1 MAGAEL
7 KPGHIHIHTETGCLE
22 VASCHLQ
29 HAKLQALVMATRA
42 TLPRCHRLYVGQLYL
57 QLPLPLLLLLLLL
70 LSSRFL
76 PHFVA
81 PLLPHF
87 AASVASAVCLFMSQL
102 LQHERTRKNV
112 HKTSHRWQQ
121 LRRTSGRGEAA
132 LAGSAFAALLAWLHC
147 TSLQAA
153 AIHVARNVNIW
164 LHFR

>member
-7 KPGHIHIHTETGCLE
+7 KPGRTHTQTGCLE
-22 VASCHLQ
+22 AASCHLQ
-29 HAKLQALVMATRA
+29 HAKLQVLVMATRA
-42 TLPRCHRLYVGQLYL
+42 TLPRGHRLYVGQLYL
-57 QLPLPLLLLLLLL
+57 QLPLPLLLLL
-70 LSSRFL
+70 SSRFL
-76 PHFVA
+76 PHFIA

-87 AASVASAVCLFMSQL
+87 AASVACAVCLFMSQL
-102 LQHERTRKNV
+102 LQHERTRENV

-121 LRRTSGRGEAA
+121 LRRTSGRGEAC
-132 LAGSAFAALLAWLHC
+132 LCRSAYAALPAWLYC

>member
-1 MAGAEL
+1 MARMEL
-7 KPGHIHIHTETGCLE
+7 KLGHTQTGCLE
-22 VASCHLQ
+22 VAPCHLQ

-42 TLPRCHRLYVGQLYL
+42 TEPRGHRLYVRQLYL
-57 QLPLPLLLLLLLL
+57 QLPLPLLLLL

-102 LQHERTRKNV
+102 LQHERTRKDV

-121 LRRTSGRGEAA
+121 LRRTRGRAKA
-132 LAGSAFAALLAWLHC
+132 CLARSAYASLLAWLHC